1 MLQSR
6 EVFSPCALGVAG
18 GKCAGGNIA
27 ASHLPA
33 SEHKE
38 KPPMTI
44 LRARAF
50 MPALCLQLFIAFAF
64 SQQAFSQESRTTPTA
79 QPAPAASIEK
89 AASKVE
95 MCEQSPATA
104 APLASIEK
112 IGAGKAESVASQS
125 TSFPFAQPAQ
135 IVPARSFSFTAKGRA
150 ASNSF
155 TAPPLSTPTDAAD
168 SGEQQTAGASAYTPL
183 TSGEKMRRGFKAAF
197 LTPQAYALP
206 LVSAIL
212 TEAGEDDLP
221 HKDTED
227 RVADGLSRFAIK
239 FGRRSTNNL
248 LAGVYSSAF
257 RQDPRYER
265 ADGKGVGA
273 RIGHAVSRVFVTR
286 GDSGRLQPNFTRF
299 ASQLSASALSN
310 LWEQSTPG
318 HDRIGTDA
326 TFRRFG
332 NSFISGAINNVLR
345 EFGPD
350 IKKIFGR

>member
-1 MLQSR
+1 
-6 EVFSPCALGVAG
+6 
-18 GKCAGGNIA
+18 
-27 ASHLPA
+27 
-33 SEHKE
+33 
-38 KPPMTI
+38 MTS

-50 MPALCLQLFIAFAF
+50 MPALCLQLFIAFVI
-64 SQQAFSQESRTTPTA
+64 SQQAFSQESRTTQTA
-79 QPAPAASIEK
+79 QPALASTTEK
-89 AASKVE
+89 VASKDE
-95 MCEQSPATA
+95 MCEQSPATTV
-104 APLASIEK
+104 PSASIEK
-112 IGAGKAESVASQS
+112 IGAGKAQIVASQS
-125 TSFPFAQPAQ
+125 SSFPFAPPAR
-135 IVPARSFSFTAKGRA
+135 IVPARAFSFAANERA

-155 TAPPLSTPTDAAD
+155 AAPHLSTPRDAD
-168 SGEQQTAGASAYTPL
+168 PSGEQQTAAASPYTPL
-183 TSGEKMRRGFKAAF
+183 TSSEKMRRGFKAAF
-197 LTPQAYALP
+197 LTPQAYGLP

-265 ADGKGVGA
+265 ADGKGIGA

-332 NSFISGAINNVLR
+332 NSFLSGAINNVLR

>member
-1 MLQSR
+1 
-6 EVFSPCALGVAG
+6 
-18 GKCAGGNIA
+18 
-27 ASHLPA
+27 
-33 SEHKE
+33 
-38 KPPMTI
+38 MTS
-44 LRARAF
+44 LRARVF
-50 MPALCLQLFIAFAF
+50 MPALCLQLFIACAI
-64 SQQAFSQESRTTPTA
+64 SQQAFSQESRATPTA
-79 QPAPAASIEK
+79 QAPLAATTEK
-89 AASKVE
+89 AASKDE

-104 APLASIEK
+104 ASPASIEK
-112 IGAGKAESVASQS
+112 IVAGKAGSVASQS
-125 TSFPFAQPAQ
+125 SSFPFAP
-135 IVPARSFSFTAKGRA
+135 PARTAPARAFSFAAKGPA

-155 TAPPLSTPTDAAD
+155 AAPGLSTPTDAD
-168 SGEQQTAGASAYTPL
+168 PSGAQQTAGASAYTPL

-206 LVSAIL
+206 LVSAII

-248 LAGVYSSAF
+248 LTGVYSSAF

-332 NSFISGAINNVLR
+332 NSFLSGAIVNVLR
-345 EFGPD
+345 EFAPD
-350 IKKIFGR
+350 IKRIFGR

>member
-1 MLQSR
+1 
-6 EVFSPCALGVAG
+6 
-18 GKCAGGNIA
+18 
-27 ASHLPA
+27 
-33 SEHKE
+33 
-38 KPPMTI
+38 MTI

-50 MPALCLQLFIAFAF
+50 MPALCLQLFITCAV
-64 SQQAFSQESRTTPTA
+64 SQQAFSQESRTPPTA
-79 QPAPAASIEK
+79 QPALATTTDK
-89 AASKVE
+89 AAAKDE
-95 MCEQSPATA
+95 ICEQSPATA
-104 APLASIEK
+104 APLASSDK
-112 IGAGKAESVASQS
+112 IGADKTQAVASQS
-125 TSFPFAQPAQ
+125 SSFPFAPPAQ
-135 IVPARSFSFTAKGRA
+135 IVPAPAFSFAAKGRA
-150 ASNSF
+150 ASRSF
-155 TAPPLSTPTDAAD
+155 AAPDLSTPIDAGSGD
-168 SGEQQTAGASAYTPL
+168 SGEQQTTGASAYTPL
-183 TSGEKMRRGFKAAF
+183 TSSEKMRRGFKGAF

-221 HKDTED
+221 HKTTED

-248 LAGVYSSAF
+248 LTGVYSSAF

-332 NSFISGAINNVLR
+332 NSFITGAIVNVLR
-345 EFGPD
+345 EFAPD